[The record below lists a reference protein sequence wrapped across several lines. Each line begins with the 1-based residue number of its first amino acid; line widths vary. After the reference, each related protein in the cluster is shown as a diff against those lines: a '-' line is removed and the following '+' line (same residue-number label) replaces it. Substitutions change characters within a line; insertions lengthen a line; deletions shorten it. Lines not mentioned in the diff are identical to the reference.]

1 MKTTPI
7 QTKTT
12 KNLEHQPKVIL
23 PHILIYNTLRAYNY
37 KGRINAADIHS
48 SLYIDC
54 KHARQ
59 NHSPLQGVPNLASDE
74 VITTFY
80 SGVVEDL
87 IAAWDALPGKNFLY
101 FIGSLQAIIVFL
113 LISNKLIM
121 TNILKNENC
130 QFMLPATAILLLAT
144 YLQYTIDLAR

>member
-1 MKTTPI
+1 MRTTPI
-7 QTKTT
+7 QPKTT
-12 KNLEHQPKVIL
+12 KNLEYQPKVIL
-23 PHILIYNTLRAYNY
+23 THILKYNTSCAYNY
-37 KGRINAADIHS
+37 KGRTNVTDTRS
-48 SLYIDC
+48 PLYIDC
-54 KHARQ
+54 KRPRQ
-59 NHSPLQGVPNLASDE
+59 NHRPPQGVPNLASDE

-101 FIGSLQAIIVFL
+101 AIGSLPVIIVFL
-113 LISNKLIM
+113 LIQLTM

-130 QFMLPATAILLLAT
+130 QMMFSATAILLLAT

>member
-1 MKTTPI
+1 MRDTRSP
-7 QTKTT
+7 
-12 KNLEHQPKVIL
+12 
-23 PHILIYNTLRAYNY
+23 
-37 KGRINAADIHS
+37 
-48 SLYIDC
+48 LYIDC
-54 KHARQ
+54 KRPRQ
-59 NHSPLQGVPNLASDE
+59 NHRPPQGVPNLASDE

-144 YLQYTIDLAR
+144 YLQYTIGLARLERKKRIYTLYEVKRIYSMYDVVSDSVHNAVATC